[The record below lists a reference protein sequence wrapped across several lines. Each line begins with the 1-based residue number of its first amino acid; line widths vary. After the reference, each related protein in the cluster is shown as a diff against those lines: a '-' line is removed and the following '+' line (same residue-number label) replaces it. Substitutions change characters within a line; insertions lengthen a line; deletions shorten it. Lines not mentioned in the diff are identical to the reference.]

1 MSVGPTVRRR
11 RLGSELR
18 RLREARAL
26 KLDYV
31 ASRLGV
37 APSTLSRI
45 ETGKAPTRTSYLTL
59 MLELYQVDDP
69 ALRQPL
75 LEMAR
80 EGQRRGW
87 WADADELLPAGFGRY
102 LGLESEASGLRAF
115 AVQTIHGLLRTEPY
129 ARAVIAAERSD
140 LSAAQRERLVSVQL
154 RRRQVLLGTEP
165 IQLQVILDESALLR
179 CLGSAKTMTGQL
191 AHLLEATTR
200 PAVTVQVL
208 RIAQGPVTV
217 LSGPFAILS
226 FAESGDSDLASTE
239 GVRGQAL
246 LAERCTDVRAL
257 SDVYAALSHAA
268 LGPAES
274 ADLIS
279 DLAGNPGRD
288 SAPPPR

>member
-1 MSVGPTVRRR
+1 MLVGPTVRRR

-18 RLREARAL
+18 RLREARSL

-45 ETGKAPTRTSYLTL
+45 ETGKAPTKISYLNV

-80 EGQRRGW
+80 EGQRKGW

-102 LGLESEASGLRAF
+102 LGLESEASGLRVF
-115 AVQTIHGLLRTEPY
+115 AVQTIHGLLRTESY
-129 ARAVIAAERSD
+129 ARAVIAAERSE
-140 LSAAQRERLVSVQL
+140 LSAAERQRLLSVQL
-154 RRRQVLLGTEP
+154 RRREVLLGTDP
-165 IQLQVILDESALLR
+165 IQLQVILDESSLLR
-179 CLGSAKTMTGQL
+179 SLGSPEIMASQL
-191 AHLLEATTR
+191 EHLAEAARWPT
-200 PAVTVQVL
+200 VTIQVL
-208 RIAQGPVTV
+208 RLSGDPLPV

-226 FAESGDSDLASTE
+226 FAESGDPDMASTE
-239 GVRGQAL
+239 GVRGQAF
-246 LAERCTDVRAL
+246 LADRGTDVRVL
-257 SDVYAALSHAA
+257 CDVYDALSHVAI
-268 LGPAES
+268 GPDES

-279 DLAGNPGRD
+279 SLAR
-288 SAPPPR
+288 